1 MMPFLTIEPADYTL
15 YVFAAL
21 ALAGLFAFIRLVIGP
36 TLADRVVAVEVIGA
50 TVAALIV
57 VAAINTGEESFIDIA
72 LVFALV
78 SFLGTLGFARFVL
91 RGPRDV

>member
-1 MMPFLTIEPADYTL
+1 MMPFMAIEPTDYTM
-15 YVFAAL
+15 YVFTLL

-50 TVAALIV
+50 IVAAFIV
-57 VAAINTGEESFIDIA
+57 VAAIHKGEVSFIDIA

>member
-1 MMPFLTIEPADYTL
+1 MMPLLTLQPTDYTI
-15 YVFAAL
+15 YVVTLLAA
-21 ALAGLFAFIRLVIGP
+21 AALFAFIRLVLGP

-50 TVAALIV
+50 IVAALIV
-57 VAAINTGEESFIDIA
+57 VAAIHTGEETFIDIA

>member
-1 MMPFLTIEPADYTL
+1 MPFLTLEPTDYTT
-15 YVFAAL
+15 YVFTLL

-50 TVAALIV
+50 IVAAFIV
-57 VAAINTGEESFIDIA
+57 VAAIHKGEGTFIDIA

>member
-1 MMPFLTIEPADYTL
+1 MMPFLTLEPTDYTM
-15 YVFAAL
+15 YVFTLL
-21 ALAGLFAFIRLVIGP
+21 ALAALFAFIRLVLGP

-50 TVAALIV
+50 IVAAFIV
-57 VAAINTGEESFIDIA
+57 VAAIHKGEGTFIDIA